1 MIDKKSAYYL
11 GAFLC
16 LTKSQKVLK
25 LEIIDNKLNEEI
37 MMFSIHNKNNLLT
50 TRAINTLLLSAS
62 LISVGA
68 NSALAKSSDTPIH
81 FAKGAISSTV
91 TGKLKPNENERWYR
105 FDASSWQYA
114 IINIAPLTGTPETAN
129 VGVLH
134 MPNGTQDGTKGGII
148 YQGCLPAT
156 GEYRLRIA
164 RNLMSTQG
172 KTAGYKV
179 EVMILPKYASESLC
193 EYL

>member
-1 MIDKKSAYYL
+1 MFATN
-11 GAFLC
+11 
-16 LTKSQKVLK
+16 TKTNS
-25 LEIIDNKLNEEI
+25 
-37 MMFSIHNKNNLLT
+37 ST
-50 TRAINTLLLSAS
+50 TRVVKTLLLSAT
-62 LISVGA
+62 LIGVSA
-68 NSALAKSSDTPIH
+68 NSTLAKNSDTPIH
-81 FAKGAISSTV
+81 FSKGAISSTV

-105 FDASSWQYA
+105 FDANSWQYA
-114 IINIAPLTGTPETAN
+114 IINIAPLAGTPETAN

-156 GEYRLRIA
+156 GKYRFRIA
-164 RNLMSTQG
+164 RNLMGTQG

-193 EYL
+193 KSL

>member
-1 MIDKKSAYYL
+1 
-11 GAFLC
+11 
-16 LTKSQKVLK
+16 
-25 LEIIDNKLNEEI
+25 
-37 MMFSIHNKNNLLT
+37 MF
-50 TRAINTLLLSAS
+50 AINNKTTLLSARVIKTLLLSAT
-62 LISVGA
+62 LIGVSA
-68 NSALAKSSDTPIH
+68 NSALAKSSDSPIH
-81 FAKGAISSTV
+81 FSNGTITSTV

-105 FDASSWQYA
+105 FDANSGQYA
-114 IINIAPLTGTPETAN
+114 IINIAPLAGTPETAN

-164 RNLMSTQG
+164 RNLMAIPG

-193 EYL
+193 ESL

>member
-1 MIDKKSAYYL
+1 
-11 GAFLC
+11 
-16 LTKSQKVLK
+16 
-25 LEIIDNKLNEEI
+25 
-37 MMFSIHNKNNLLT
+37 MF
-50 TRAINTLLLSAS
+50 AINIKTNSSTIRVIKTLLLSAT
-62 LISVGA
+62 LIGVSA
-68 NSALAKSSDTPIH
+68 NSALAKSSDTSIH

-91 TGKLKPNENERWYR
+91 TGKLKPNENERWYS
-105 FDASSWQYA
+105 FDANSCQYT
-114 IINIAPLTGTPETAN
+114 IINIAPLAGTPETAN

-156 GEYRLRIA
+156 GKYRLRIA
-164 RNLMSTQG
+164 RNLMATHG

-193 EYL
+193 ESL

>member
-1 MIDKKSAYYL
+1 MLSSDH
-11 GAFLC
+11 
-16 LTKSQKVLK
+16 QKTSLASSFIRV
-25 LEIIDNKLNEEI
+25 
-37 MMFSIHNKNNLLT
+37 
-50 TRAINTLLLSAS
+50 LLLSTA
-62 LISVGA
+62 LISF
-68 NSALAKSSDTPIH
+68 SATSATELAKNPDIPIK

-91 TGKLKPNENERWYR
+91 TGKLSPNEDERWYR
-105 FDASSWQYA
+105 FDATSWQYA
-114 IINIAPLTGTPETAN
+114 VINIAPLTGTPETAN

-134 MPNGTQDGTKGGII
+134 MPNGTQDGSKGGIV

-164 RNLMSTQG
+164 HNLMATEG

-179 EVMILPKYASESLC
+179 EVMILPTYASKSLC

>member
-1 MIDKKSAYYL
+1 
-11 GAFLC
+11 
-16 LTKSQKVLK
+16 
-25 LEIIDNKLNEEI
+25 
-37 MMFSIHNKNNLLT
+37 MFSIHNKSNLLT
-50 TRAINTLLLSAS
+50 TRAINTLLLSAT
-62 LISVGA
+62 LIGVNA

-193 EYL
+193 KSL

>member
-1 MIDKKSAYYL
+1 MFATN
-11 GAFLC
+11 
-16 LTKSQKVLK
+16 TKTNS
-25 LEIIDNKLNEEI
+25 
-37 MMFSIHNKNNLLT
+37 ST
-50 TRAINTLLLSAS
+50 TRVIKTLLLSAT
-62 LISVGA
+62 LIGVSA

-91 TGKLKPNENERWYR
+91 TGKLRPNENERWYR
-105 FDASSWQYA
+105 FDANSGQYA
-114 IINIAPLTGTPETAN
+114 IINIAPLAGTPETAN

-148 YQGCLPAT
+148 YQGCLPTT
-156 GEYRLRIA
+156 GKYRLRIA
-164 RNLMSTQG
+164 RNLMATQG

-193 EYL
+193 ESL

>member
-1 MIDKKSAYYL
+1 
-11 GAFLC
+11 
-16 LTKSQKVLK
+16 
-25 LEIIDNKLNEEI
+25 
-37 MMFSIHNKNNLLT
+37 MF
-50 TRAINTLLLSAS
+50 AINTKTNSSTIRVVKTLLLSVT
-62 LISVGA
+62 LIGVSA
-68 NSALAKSSDTPIH
+68 NSALAKSSDSPIH

-114 IINIAPLTGTPETAN
+114 IINIAPLAGTPETAN

-164 RNLMSTQG
+164 RNLMATQG

-193 EYL
+193 KSL

>member
-1 MIDKKSAYYL
+1 
-11 GAFLC
+11 
-16 LTKSQKVLK
+16 
-25 LEIIDNKLNEEI
+25 
-37 MMFSIHNKNNLLT
+37 MFSIHNKSNLLT

-62 LISVGA
+62 LISAGA
-68 NSALAKSSDTPIH
+68 NSAIAKSSDTPIH

-164 RNLMSTQG
+164 RNLMATQG

>member
-1 MIDKKSAYYL
+1 
-11 GAFLC
+11 
-16 LTKSQKVLK
+16 
-25 LEIIDNKLNEEI
+25 
-37 MMFSIHNKNNLLT
+37 MF
-50 TRAINTLLLSAS
+50 AINTKTNSSTIRVVKTLLLSAT
-62 LISVGA
+62 LIGVSA

-105 FDASSWQYA
+105 FDASRWQYA
-114 IINIAPLTGTPETAN
+114 IINIAPLAGTPETAN

-164 RNLMSTQG
+164 RNLMATQG

-193 EYL
+193 KSL

>member
-1 MIDKKSAYYL
+1 
-11 GAFLC
+11 
-16 LTKSQKVLK
+16 
-25 LEIIDNKLNEEI
+25 
-37 MMFSIHNKNNLLT
+37 MFSIHNKSNLLT
-50 TRAINTLLLSAS
+50 TRTINTLLLSAS

-81 FAKGAISSTV
+81 FAKSAISSTV

>member
-1 MIDKKSAYYL
+1 
-11 GAFLC
+11 
-16 LTKSQKVLK
+16 
-25 LEIIDNKLNEEI
+25 
-37 MMFSIHNKNNLLT
+37 MF
-50 TRAINTLLLSAS
+50 AINTKTNSSTIRVVKTLLLSAT
-62 LISVGA
+62 LIGVSA
-68 NSALAKSSDTPIH
+68 NSTLAKSSDPPIH

-105 FDASSWQYA
+105 FDANSGQYA
-114 IINIAPLTGTPETAN
+114 IINIAPLAGTPETAN

-164 RNLMSTQG
+164 RNLMATQG

-193 EYL
+193 ESL

>member
-1 MIDKKSAYYL
+1 
-11 GAFLC
+11 
-16 LTKSQKVLK
+16 
-25 LEIIDNKLNEEI
+25 
-37 MMFSIHNKNNLLT
+37 MF
-50 TRAINTLLLSAS
+50 AINNKTTLLSARVVKTLLLSAT
-62 LISVGA
+62 LIGVSA

-81 FAKGAISSTV
+81 FTKGTITSTV

-105 FDASSWQYA
+105 FDANSGQYA
-114 IINIAPLTGTPETAN
+114 IINIAPLAGTPETAN

-164 RNLMSTQG
+164 RNLMATEG

-179 EVMILPKYASESLC
+179 EVMILPTYASKSLC

>member
-1 MIDKKSAYYL
+1 MFATN
-11 GAFLC
+11 
-16 LTKSQKVLK
+16 TKTNS
-25 LEIIDNKLNEEI
+25 
-37 MMFSIHNKNNLLT
+37 ST
-50 TRAINTLLLSAS
+50 TRVVKTLLLSAT
-62 LISVGA
+62 LIGVSA
-68 NSALAKSSDTPIH
+68 NSALAKSSDSPIH

-91 TGKLKPNENERWYR
+91 TGKLRPNENERWYR
-105 FDASSWQYA
+105 FDANSGQYA
-114 IINIAPLTGTPETAN
+114 IINIAPLAGTPETAN

-164 RNLMSTQG
+164 RNLMATHG

-193 EYL
+193 ESL

>member
-1 MIDKKSAYYL
+1 MS
-11 GAFLC
+11 
-16 LTKSQKVLK
+16 
-25 LEIIDNKLNEEI
+25 
-37 MMFSIHNKNNLLT
+37 
-50 TRAINTLLLSAS
+50 AINNKTTLLSARVIKTLLLSAT
-62 LISVGA
+62 LIGVSA

-91 TGKLKPNENERWYR
+91 TGKLRPNENERWYR
-105 FDASSWQYA
+105 FDANSGQYA
-114 IINIAPLTGTPETAN
+114 IINIAPLAGTPETAN

-156 GEYRLRIA
+156 GKYRLRIA
-164 RNLMSTQG
+164 RNLMATQG
-172 KTAGYKV
+172 KTADYKL

-193 EYL
+193 KSL

>member
-1 MIDKKSAYYL
+1 
-11 GAFLC
+11 
-16 LTKSQKVLK
+16 
-25 LEIIDNKLNEEI
+25 
-37 MMFSIHNKNNLLT
+37 MF
-50 TRAINTLLLSAS
+50 AINTKTNSSTIRVVKRLLLSAT
-62 LISVGA
+62 LIGVSA
-68 NSALAKSSDTPIH
+68 NSALAKSSDSPIH

-105 FDASSWQYA
+105 FDASSRQYA
-114 IINIAPLTGTPETAN
+114 IINIAPLAGTPETAN

-164 RNLMSTQG
+164 RNLMATQG

-193 EYL
+193 KSL